1 MMSALPFSLDAE
13 VLDPGS
19 PTWFARRVD
28 LLGIPF
34 IAIGHLDETEAQRRK
49 AAGGPNLVRFSQLAR
64 VWHTPF
70 GLPLLDA
77 ERDSLPTNAW
87 LDIDGRAMRVARPPL
102 HVEALLAISDAPAR
116 AVRSFGDRWWAPM
129 RIAVVSTMPRRVTLD
144 RARHL
149 GVGVAVE
156 GKLIV
161 SPRRSGRVRPS
172 PALAWQAELIFDQ
185 ITPSLRTTA

>member
-1 MMSALPFSLDAE
+1 MRPALPFSLDAE
-13 VLDPGS
+13 PLNSES

-28 LLGIPF
+28 LLGLPF
-34 IAIGHLDETEAQRRK
+34 IAIGHLDEAEAQRRN

-77 ERDSLPTNAW
+77 ERDSLPMNTW
-87 LDIDGRAMRVARPPL
+87 MEVDGTAMRVARPPL

-129 RIAVVSTMPRRVTLD
+129 RIAVVSTTPRRVTLD
-144 RARHL
+144 RASRL

-156 GKLIV
+156 GNLIV
-161 SPRRSGRVRPS
+161 SPRRSRRARPS

-185 ITPSLRTTA
+185 ITGSLRTTA